1 MSLPAFID
9 VAESEQASELRVF
22 LKAQGAEISE
32 ETSEQ
37 GIHDDLEKIIQ
48 AANVIWK
55 LSDPAEI
62 EGIFNSILSLLI
74 YQRPDHL
81 ENLAKMLSDHLVT
94 EGTEEHAP
102 LKLRVLNNLFYGVG
116 VENVLCHH
124 IFCCMLKVAA
134 QGKSTGNVE
143 TELEIVKKWTK
154 KWELNRDQMIVV
166 LRLLYEALKESK
178 KSEASNKVMVELL
191 GTYTEDNASQARD
204 EAQRCIVNTL
214 ADPKAFLFDHLL
226 TLRPV
231 RFLEGELIHE
241 LLNIFVSGK
250 LDDYIEFFKNNQDF
264 IKTLGLSHDQNMQKM
279 RVLTFVSMAIEQKE
293 IPFSTIESE
302 LKITSEEVE
311 GFIINVVKTKMV
323 RARID
328 QLQRKVTISYVTLR
342 TFGKQQWQQLREHLV
357 EWQKNL
363 GLVQTRM
370 ENIVPIP
377 IS

>member
-9 VAESEQASELRVF
+9 VAESEQASELRGF
-22 LKAQGAEISE
+22 LKSRGAEISE
-32 ETSEQ
+32 ENSEQ
-37 GIHDDLEKIIQ
+37 GIHDDLEKIIR
-48 AANVIWK
+48 AAKVIWD

-62 EGIFNSILSLLI
+62 EGILNSILSLLI
-74 YQRPDHL
+74 YQPPECLD
-81 ENLAKMLSDHLVT
+81 NLAKMLSNLLVSA
-94 EGTEEHAP
+94 GKEEHAP
-102 LKLRVLNNLFYGVG
+102 LKIRVLSNLLYGVG
-116 VENVLCHH
+116 VENILCHH
-124 IFCCMLKVAA
+124 IYTCMLKVAA
-134 QGKSTGNVE
+134 QGKNTENVE
-143 TELEIVKKWTK
+143 TDLEVVKKWTK
-154 KWELNRDQMIVV
+154 KWELNRDQMIIV
-166 LRLLYEALKESK
+166 LRLLYDALKESK
-178 KSEASNKVMVELL
+178 MSEASNKVMVELL

-250 LDDYIEFFKNNQDF
+250 LEGYINFFKSNQDF

-293 IPFSTIESE
+293 IPFATIENE
-302 LKITSEEVE
+302 LHITSDQVE

-328 QLQRKVTISYVTLR
+328 QLQKKVTINYVTLR

-357 EWQKNL
+357 DWQENL
-363 GLVQTRM
+363 GLVQSRM

-377 IS
+377 IP